1 MELCTSLGRRSAMY
15 QACAHCNAQHGLA
28 EVRGLY
34 RGVGGAAAAAGII
47 IGTYFA
53 FYSSAKN
60 FLRRRGGMHEGAPA
74 GAALLRPPTCT
85 GFSKPSATS
94 LRLVLRASHCSCTSL
109 TRHAPACPRS
119 VMNCRGREAGACST
133 ACQPS

>member
-1 MELCTSLGRRSAMY
+1 MGEVTRCMAVHLGCVRYA
-15 QACAHCNAQHGLA
+15 AQHGLA

-60 FLRRRGGMHEGAPA
+60 FLRRRSGMREGGPAVAPPHLYRLQA
-74 GAALLRPPTCT
+74 GFWPKN
-85 GFSKPSATS
+85 FSYAHS
-94 LRLVLRASHCSCTSL
+94 LSL
-109 TRHAPACPRS
+109 HAPADHL
-119 VMNCRGREAGACST
+119 
-133 ACQPS
+133 